1 MELVPAELHIAVEY
15 FNDYPSE
22 SIVSNV
28 DDLPNVR
35 SRAINIKQPSSGANE
50 LDELS
55 NFPSLSAVTLPA
67 TFDVTGYAI
76 VNDYLTTCI
85 TLEKV
90 TFTLIGETGEGWSR
104 VLDELIAGSSL
115 SSLALKIYGSLSQ
128 PALQA
133 VKNLLNKRPF
143 SLSITIEEDLPDSL
157 ASVLKRRPCGTK
169 YCQLLNQ
176 SIGFL

>member
-1 MELVPAELHIAVEY
+1 MEPVATELHITAEY
-15 FNDYPSE
+15 FYDYPSE
-22 SIVSNV
+22 SIVGIV

-67 TFDVTGYAI
+67 IFDVTGYA
-76 VNDYLTTCI
+76 VVKDYLTTCM

-115 SSLALKIYGSLSQ
+115 SSLGLKIYGSLSQ

-133 VKNLLNKRPF
+133 VKNLLNKRRF
-143 SLSITIEEDLPDSL
+143 SLSISIEGDLPDSL
-157 ASVLKRRPCGTK
+157 ASVLEKRPCGTK
-169 YCQLLNQ
+169 YCQVP
-176 SIGFL
+176 